1 MKTKQII
8 SLVVA
13 VALFVLTGVVSVMS
27 WRGVNEYNASRTI
40 DLLAQITEGKLTLPS
55 GKYMAMIAIH
65 GTIQP
70 STTADYLSGGA
81 AYDHNYY
88 LDLVDILMTDDN
100 CQGIILD
107 VDSPGGTVYETD
119 ELYLKLMEFKA
130 VTEKPIYAY
139 FRSYACSG
147 AYYLAMAADEIYAN
161 RNTTTGS
168 IGVIITTYNYSE
180 LLDKIGVDS
189 ISIASGPNK
198 TIGSPEEPMTEEQKA
213 IYQAIVDESYSQFV
227 NIIAAGRGMDEAT
240 VRAIGDGRIYTA
252 TQALNLNMIDGIC
265 TADEFYASMNEIADV
280 ADLNN
285 YASNPLL
292 SFLGLASETLTPKS
306 ESQYTLEWIKSL
318 ESGVPMYVYLRQ

>member
-13 VALFVLTGVVSVMS
+13 VALFVLTGVASVMS
-27 WRGVNEYNASRTI
+27 WKDVNEYNASRSI
-40 DLLAQITEGKLTLPS
+40 DMLAQLTKGSVALPS
-55 GKYMAMIAIH
+55 GEYLAMIAIH
-65 GTIQP
+65 GTIQAG
-70 STTADYLSGGA
+70 TTVDSLYSGTT
-81 AYDHNYY
+81 YDHNYY
-88 LDLVDILMTDDN
+88 LDLIDILMTDED
-100 CQGIILD
+100 CQGIVLD
-107 VDSPGGTVYETD
+107 IDSPGGTVYETD
-119 ELYLKLMEFKA
+119 ELYLKLMEYKA

-189 ISIASGPNK
+189 ISIASGDNK
-198 TIGSPEEPMTEEQKA
+198 TMGSAEEEMTEEQRA
-213 IYQAIVDESYSQFV
+213 IYQAIVNESYDQFV
-227 NIIAAGRGMDEAT
+227 DIIVEGRGMDEAT

-252 TQALNLNMIDGIC
+252 SQALNLNMIDGIC
-265 TADEFYASMNEIADV
+265 TADEFYASMWEIADV

-285 YASNPLL
+285 YVDNSLL
-292 SFLGLASETLTPKS
+292 SIFGFTSEILRPKS
-306 ESQYTLEWIKSL
+306 ESQYTLEWINSL
-318 ESGVPMYVYLRQ
+318 ESGVPMYVYLGQ